1 MTKTKGIKMEK
12 ALLYAAIMF
21 VFFAYSGAVTAQEK
35 RLGQRFIDAY
45 SAKDEDAMRLIIQE
59 NKDGVPQEV
68 KSMLAYAVEQKA
80 GWMIEVC
87 NKMAML
93 YKDVSGDSSLLAMV
107 EKAKEMA
114 FGEDIKL
121 VKLRDEVTAVGK
133 GSWNVTIMEYNDK
146 VLKLEISVDPEVGAE
161 IAKKDVE
168 QVRKTIEKLLPE
180 AYGKV
185 TWQSFGIGVA
195 SLVRENGSEP
205 WRTRR

>member
-1 MTKTKGIKMEK
+1 MKK
-12 ALLYAAIMF
+12 ALFSTVIIFILLIC
-21 VFFAYSGAVTAQEK
+21 SGAVIAQEK

-45 SAKDEDAMRLIIQE
+45 SAKDEDAMRLIIKE
-59 NKDGVPQEV
+59 NKDDVPQEV
-68 KSMLAYAVEQKA
+68 KAMLTYAVDQKA

-87 NKMAML
+87 DKMAML
-93 YKDVSGDSSLLAMV
+93 YKDASGDSSLLSMV

-133 GSWNVTIMEYNDK
+133 GRWNLTIMEYNDK
-146 VLKLEISVDPEVGAE
+146 VLKLEINVDPEVGAE

-180 AYGKV
+180 AYGRV

-195 SLVRENGSEP
+195 SLVREDGSEP